1 MYYHP
6 ALWLCVQLTSAI
18 AVIHCIFCP
27 NYLTQFRCATV
38 RHYTAYILACM
49 QSCRGRGVYQRAV
62 KHSIQAL
69 NTNRTCC
76 TSKLQSL
83 MFLHIF
89 ILNITVSC
97 LWDHIRSTALP
108 QLCSLNPT
116 RNKPNILQ

>member
-27 NYLTQFRCATV
+27 SYLTQFRCATV
-38 RHYTAYILACM
+38 TLHCIHPFMYAVLQGKRCISTSSGTLYTGPI
-49 QSCRGRGVYQRAV
+49 S
-62 KHSIQAL
+62 
-69 NTNRTCC
+69 TNRTCS

-83 MFLHIF
+83 MFLYIF

-116 RNKPNILQ
+116 SNKPNILQ